1 MKVEKT
7 SIDTGRMALELI
19 LTQTRDE
26 EHELI
31 KKFKNSGIIAVAV
44 DFGGEFVKTIP
55 KILESAV
62 VASKRKGVIVD
73 NYVEEGAILGA
84 TRSALEQIKI
94 KGLGWNVGGKVGI
107 VRNGENVCVAIYMQ
121 IGIINL
127 DEMAVALSHRAIK
140 QCY

>member
-55 KILESAV
+55 KILESIV
-62 VASKRKGVIVD
+62 V
-73 NYVEEGAILGA
+73 GA
-84 TRSALEQIKI
+84 RRQ
-94 KGLGWNVGGKVGI
+94 
-107 VRNGENVCVAIYMQ
+107 
-121 IGIINL
+121 
-127 DEMAVALSHRAIK
+127 
-140 QCY
+140 

>member
-1 MKVEKT
+1 MKIGKT
-7 SIDTGRMALELI
+7 SIDTGRMELELI
-19 LTQTRDE
+19 LTQTRNE

-31 KKFKNSGIIAVAV
+31 KRFKDAEILAVAV

-107 VRNGENVCVAIYMQ
+107 IRNGENVCVAIYMQ

-127 DEMAVALSHRAIK
+127 DEMAVALSHRVIK
-140 QCY
+140 QCD

>member
-127 DEMAVALSHRAIK
+127 DDMAIGLAHRAIRK
-140 QCY
+140 GY